1 MPRGKIFWRMIL
13 FFGFLVAFFPCWA
26 LGAETST
33 RVLEKAKFPIAQAR
47 RAEGEKKAV
56 ARQREEELI
65 AQARRF
71 PLLRVQS
78 VKEGVAIILLALNL
92 FNAKIELTSDG
103 KDLLDQVGTLLRNYS
118 YPKIVVKGHTD
129 STGSEEIN
137 QAVSRR
143 RAKQV
148 RDYLVAYQ
156 EVPPGRIVAE
166 GLGPSRPV
174 ATNATKAGR
183 ALNRRVEIVVLTG
196 E

>member
-1 MPRGKIFWRMIL
+1 
-13 FFGFLVAFFPCWA
+13 
-26 LGAETST
+26 
-33 RVLEKAKFPIAQAR
+33 
-47 RAEGEKKAV
+47 
-56 ARQREEELI
+56 
-65 AQARRF
+65 
-71 PLLRVQS
+71 LRVQS

-103 KDLLDQVGTLLRNYS
+103 KDLLDQVGTLLRNYP